1 MGLNLDQRR
10 RAMLAEMKVPV
21 WWLPGDA
28 PATQAEPAF
37 ATPAEAGGA
46 AATAPARQEAAP
58 VAPIQVAV
66 SAGSEPGTR
75 SRPAESA
82 APGSMTTPR
91 VEAMDWPAL
100 VQTVSACRRCGLCDG
115 RQAAVMAAEPVAR
128 QADWLVVGDAP
139 NALEERDGLPFVG
152 PEGQLLD
159 NMLQAVS
166 CRRDGQ
172 GRAGARLTNVV
183 KCRPAVARN
192 PQIDELEQCAIY
204 LRREIALTQPR
215 VILAM
220 GRFAAMSLLS
230 EAGPDKLQ
238 QPFGQLRGRVHH
250 FGGVPVVVTYP
261 PAKLLRAPLDKAHAW
276 ADLCLARSLVEQ
288 AGSGT

>member
-1 MGLNLDQRR
+1 MGLNLNQRQ

-28 PATQAEPAF
+28 RAVQAELAG
-37 ATPAEAGGA
+37 ATRAEAGSA
-46 AATAPARQEAAP
+46 VALAPARQAAAP
-58 VAPIQVAV
+58 AAPTRVAV
-66 SAGSEPGTR
+66 SAGAEPDART
-75 SRPAESA
+75 RPAEA
-82 APGSMTTPR
+82 AATGAMAMSG

-100 VQTVSACRRCGLCDG
+100 VQTVSVCRQCGLCEG

-128 QADWLVVGDAP
+128 QADWLVVGDPP
-139 NALEERDGLPFVG
+139 NAQEERDGIPFVG

-166 CRRDGQ
+166 CHRDGQ

-192 PQIDELEQCAIY
+192 PQSDELAQCTVY
-204 LRREIALTQPR
+204 LRREIALTRPR

-220 GRFAAMSLLS
+220 GRFAAMALLS
-230 EAGPDKLQ
+230 ESEPGLLQ
-238 QPFGQLRGRVHH
+238 QPFGQLRGRVYR
-250 FGGVPVVVTYP
+250 FAGVPVVVTYP
-261 PAKLLRAPLDKAHAW
+261 PAKLLRAPLDKALAW

-288 AGSGT
+288 A